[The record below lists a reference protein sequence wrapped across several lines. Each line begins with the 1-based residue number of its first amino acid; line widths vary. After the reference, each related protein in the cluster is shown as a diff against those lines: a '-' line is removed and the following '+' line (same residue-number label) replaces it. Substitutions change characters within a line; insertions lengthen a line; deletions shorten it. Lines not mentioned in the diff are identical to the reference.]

1 MCLHGRENQ
10 NIRKGETQGEAIIS
24 HRRSV
29 HTFHISQFFCLRSVN
44 SSVAHLTRVN
54 IMNLFEFIGVNA
66 LSNTIHTSCSQTD
79 INMTGRDAPFV

>member
-1 MCLHGRENQ
+1 MCSHGRENQ
-10 NIRKGETQGEAIIS
+10 NIRKGEKQGEAIIS

-44 SSVAHLTRVN
+44 SSVAHLTSVN
-54 IMNLFEFIGVNA
+54 IMNLFEFSDVNA
-66 LSNTIHTSCSQTD
+66 CLIPYTPLSQTD